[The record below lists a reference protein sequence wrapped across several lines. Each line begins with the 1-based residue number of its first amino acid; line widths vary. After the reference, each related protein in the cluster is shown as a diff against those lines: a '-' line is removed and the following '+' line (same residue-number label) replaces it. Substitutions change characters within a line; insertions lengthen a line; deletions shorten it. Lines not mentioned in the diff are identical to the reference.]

1 MTKSIFITGAASG
14 IGKATAISFAEN
26 GWNVGLFDINQEGL
40 KEVAEIIGHNKCM
53 YQKLDVTN
61 IEDWIEAEKSFSQ
74 YTGGRC
80 DIFFN
85 NAGIAN
91 FAGAFE
97 DIKIQEMN
105 KIIDV
110 NFKGVVNGCFTMLEI
125 LRSTENSMLLNTSS
139 VAGLITAPGISVYGA
154 TKHAVSSLTE
164 NLRIEFE
171 RYGIKVSEI
180 NPWFTETPI
189 LDAEAVTIGAKSQ
202 LDREFVNQKTKVYP
216 VEKVVSSV
224 WSAYDSSRIHH
235 PVGFEA
241 KFASFFMR
249 HMPSLIRGLSKKLF
263 KDSFI

>member
-1 MTKSIFITGAASG
+1 MVTSVIAVSVNLGDQLLERNDLKPSEVSLFATKLFLKGLQLKMTKSIFITGAASG

-97 DIKIQEMN
+97 DIKIEEMN

-110 NFKGVVNGCFTMLEI
+110 NL
-125 LRSTENSMLLNTSS
+125 
-139 VAGLITAPGISVYGA
+139 
-154 TKHAVSSLTE
+154 
-164 NLRIEFE
+164 
-171 RYGIKVSEI
+171 
-180 NPWFTETPI
+180 
-189 LDAEAVTIGAKSQ
+189 
-202 LDREFVNQKTKVYP
+202 
-216 VEKVVSSV
+216 
-224 WSAYDSSRIHH
+224 
-235 PVGFEA
+235 
-241 KFASFFMR
+241 
-249 HMPSLIRGLSKKLF
+249 SLIH
-263 KDSFI
+263 I